1 MTGLQSVPAGTLQAA
16 ANLLVSS
23 DFDPFKA
30 RVRAVQSSATPVR
43 RTNAPKKVLL
53 VEDNTDGV
61 QTMVTLL
68 REIGHKVVF
77 ALNGKDALDLARRM
91 HPDVILL
98 DLGLPG
104 MNGFEVCERIKAD
117 PVLKAARVIAITAYG
132 GEEYR
137 ARSKAVG
144 CEMHLVKPVSAGE
157 LEELLG

>member
-1 MTGLQSVPAGTLQAA
+1 MTGLQSVPAGTLHSAA
-16 ANLLVSS
+16 ILLVSN
-23 DFDPFKA
+23 DFDPLKA
-30 RVRAVQSSATPVR
+30 HVRPVQYSVTPVR

-104 MNGFEVCERIKAD
+104 MDGFEVCQRIKAD

-144 CEMHLVKPVSAGE
+144 CEMHLVKPVGASE

>member
-1 MTGLQSVPAGTLQAA
+1 MTGLQRVPAGSLRAA
-16 ANLLVSS
+16 AILLVSG
-23 DFDPFKA
+23 DFDPSKA
-30 RVRAVQSSATPVR
+30 HVRAVQSSVTPVR
-43 RTNAPKKVLL
+43 RTSAPRKVLL

-68 REIGHKVVF
+68 HEIGHKVVF

-91 HPDVILL
+91 HPEFILL

-104 MNGFEVCERIKAD
+104 MDGFEVCKRIKAD
-117 PVLKAARVIAITAYG
+117 PMLKAARVIAITAYG

-144 CEMHLVKPVSAGE
+144 CEMHLVKPVSSSV

>member
-1 MTGLQSVPAGTLQAA
+1 MTGLQRVPAGSLQAA
-16 ANLLVSS
+16 AILLVSS
-23 DFDPFKA
+23 DFDPSKS
-30 RVRAVQSSATPVR
+30 RVRAVQSSVTPVR
-43 RTNAPKKVLL
+43 RTDAPRKVLL

-68 REIGHKVVF
+68 HEIGHKVVF

-91 HPDVILL
+91 HPDFILL

-104 MNGFEVCERIKAD
+104 MDGFEVCKRIKAD
-117 PVLKAARVIAITAYG
+117 PMLKAARVIAITAYG

-144 CEMHLVKPVSAGE
+144 CEMHLVKPVSSSV

>member
-1 MTGLQSVPAGTLQAA
+1 MTGLQRVPAGSLHAA
-16 ANLLVSS
+16 AIVLVSS
-23 DFDPFKA
+23 DFDPSKS
-30 RVRAVQSSATPVR
+30 RVRAVQSSVTPVR
-43 RTNAPKKVLL
+43 RTDAPRKVLL

-68 REIGHKVVF
+68 HEIGHKVVF

-91 HPDVILL
+91 QPDFILL

-104 MNGFEVCERIKAD
+104 MDGFEVCKRIKAD
-117 PVLKAARVIAITAYG
+117 PMLKAARVIAITAYG

-144 CEMHLVKPVSAGE
+144 CEMHLVKPVSSSV